1 MKKHYVV
8 PFNLK
13 KKKTLKETSL
23 TGNSLNLI
31 FDEIHR
37 NGTH

>member
-1 MKKHYVV
+1 
-8 PFNLK
+8 
-13 KKKTLKETSL
+13 LKETSL

-37 NGTH
+37 NGTHWKC